1 LRRLRIGTAF
11 ASVQDKVTHSDRA
24 PKAMKHPTL
33 LRLSDNPRFVRA
45 TVVVAWVLS
54 MVAMLSMVALI
65 MAGMR

>member
-1 LRRLRIGTAF
+1 
-11 ASVQDKVTHSDRA
+11 
-24 PKAMKHPTL
+24 MKHPTL